1 MTIKD
6 LRNLLKDKSDDM
18 PVKLLSWSNDH
29 DPEYK
34 FADPDISTE
43 LVSLDMD
50 TVTSDKDHADPEFD
64 DLYSDE
70 QEVLLIA

>member
-1 MTIKD
+1 MIVKD
-6 LRNLLKDKSDDM
+6 LQNLLENKPDDM
-18 PVKLLSWSNDH
+18 VIKLLSWTNDH

-34 FADPDISTE
+34 FIDPDISTQ